1 MALRYVS
8 AQINNIFSPIR
19 GSGRDGLDNAIFVF
33 DQDGSFIEDEF
44 YAKMLASFSH
54 SCSWTDA
61 RDTDRREVA
70 QMADHRLR
78 EAGSELFFAVLDSLF
93 SATSS
98 TVGSQE
104 GSFVISR

>member
-19 GSGRDGLDNAIFVF
+19 SSGRDGLDNAIFVF
-33 DQDGSFIEDEF
+33 DQDGSFTEAEF

-78 EAGSELFFAVLDSLF
+78 EAGSEFFFAVLDSLF
-93 SATSS
+93 SATTFS
-98 TVGSQE
+98 TSIRR
-104 GSFVISR
+104 S